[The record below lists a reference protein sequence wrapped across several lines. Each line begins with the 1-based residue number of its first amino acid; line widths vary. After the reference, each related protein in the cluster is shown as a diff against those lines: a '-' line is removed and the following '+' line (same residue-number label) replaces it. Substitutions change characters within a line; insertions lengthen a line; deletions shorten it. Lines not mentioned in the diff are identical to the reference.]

1 MQRMSETIGAI
12 ATALAKAQ
20 ARLENPQKTLT
31 AIIHSPFP
39 REESR
44 AFRYASLASVLDIV
58 RKTLSQHEIA
68 TVQTTA
74 VDQEAGLIRLTTV
87 LAHSSGEWMSSDWP
101 VCPVSETA
109 APHRMGAALTY
120 ARRYSLF
127 TLVGI
132 AGEDDLDAPE
142 LGADSGTMNGHKSHV
157 GNGVSGP
164 QKMSTGTR
172 ARPVDTARF
181 HSGPPARLAQSPN
194 RPVTLPPDGSA
205 TLCEQLLAEL
215 TTLTSADEAAAWAKT
230 ALPKKNSLTRE
241 DAQRLELGFNLLLAR
256 FDHAGIVEVAAAGTP
271 IARTIAPKDAT
282 QTQSDPPASARRP
295 IATKTI
301 RLRDPEHRKFVARH
315 SCLVCGRRPCD
326 AHHLRFAQPKALGRK
341 VSDEF
346 TVPLCRIHHREVHR
360 AGNESGW
367 WTTVG
372 IDPLAA
378 AHSLWRHSRGGF
390 PAAERTSP
398 ERSAMPRPSQP
409 TIANDK
415 TNPIAV
421 EGP

>member
-1 MQRMSETIGAI
+1 MHPASETIGAI
-12 ATALAKAQ
+12 PSALAKAQ
-20 ARLENPQKTLT
+20 LELTNPEKSLVAT
-31 AIIHSPFP
+31 IRSPFP
-39 REESR
+39 REGDR
-44 AFRYASLASVLDIV
+44 TFRYASLSSGLDIV
-58 RKTLSQHEIA
+58 RKSLGRHEIA
-68 TVQTTA
+68 TVQTTSI
-74 VDQEAGLIRLTTV
+74 DKDAGLVRLTTV

-164 QKMSTGTR
+164 QKMSTRTR
-172 ARPVDTARF
+172 ARPVDTARIP
-181 HSGPPARLAQSPN
+181 SGPPARLAQSPN

-230 ALPKKNSLTRE
+230 ALPKKNSLARE

-282 QTQSDPPASARRP
+282 QTQSDPPA
-295 IATKTI
+295 
-301 RLRDPEHRKFVARH
+301 
-315 SCLVCGRRPCD
+315 
-326 AHHLRFAQPKALGRK
+326 
-341 VSDEF
+341 
-346 TVPLCRIHHREVHR
+346 
-360 AGNESGW
+360 
-367 WTTVG
+367 
-372 IDPLAA
+372 
-378 AHSLWRHSRGGF
+378 
-390 PAAERTSP
+390 
-398 ERSAMPRPSQP
+398 
-409 TIANDK
+409 
-415 TNPIAV
+415 
-421 EGP
+421 